1 MRRSAC
7 IGICLFFCF
16 CGYAAA
22 DVTYHSSFGFSIT
35 LPDDWTI
42 MRGSDVK
49 NTPDI
54 TKAALQVAEE
64 NNRMRNLPQ
73 ELYGKLKE
81 KLSGGEVE
89 YLYKT
94 SSPAFNISV
103 YQDVGTITSPK
114 DSEKTACQNFSEE
127 FAELSDKPVT
137 LFECRIGR
145 KGNAE
150 TLYLVADAYRD
161 NEKYV
166 QYLVQ
171 KSPDRVLLFTGSANR
186 NENFDMVKAEFDRIM
201 GSLQIP

>member
-1 MRRSAC
+1 MKRSAC
-7 IGICLFFCF
+7 ISICLFFCF

-22 DVTYHSSFGFSIT
+22 DVTYQSPFGFSVT

-42 MRGSDVK
+42 IRGSDVR

-64 NNRMRNLPQ
+64 NNTIRNMPR
-73 ELYGKLKE
+73 ELYGKLKD
-81 KLSGGEVE
+81 KLAGGEVE

-94 SSPAFNISV
+94 SSPVFNISV
-103 YQDVGTITSPK
+103 YQDVGTIASSK
-114 DSEKTACQNFSEE
+114 EGEKAACQNFSEE
-127 FAELSDKPVT
+127 FKKLSDKPVN
-137 LFECRIGR
+137 LFECRFGQ
-145 KGNAE
+145 KGNAA

-166 QYLVQ
+166 QYLIQ
-171 KSPDRVLLFTGSANR
+171 KSPDTVLLFTGSANR

-201 GSLQIP
+201 GSVHIP